1 MARDDV
7 FDQKEAHVF
16 DFLQACLGPHAGDCS
31 EAGRAADFDGTGEGP
46 AETSQEGI
54 GRALAVYG
62 PPNSGKTT
70 LARDA
75 ALQALR
81 IMASDQARTGRLVVG
96 PDNDHAVA
104 LVAASGRQAKESSHY
119 LLGKID
125 VSAQPRISQT
135 LPALAYSILVALQAA
150 EGKAFPRYLNAAD
163 QDALIHQVLKR
174 HQDHARQGELCE
186 TCRSLRDF
194 FQEDSYQRR
203 QGSGEDERPA
213 ARGSDL
219 TAAEASQLFD
229 RQLNDDFAA
238 SLRSIFARMNELGV
252 RHDLKEEIGR
262 VAGNGINL
270 RLKEAWS
277 VAFELRREYA
287 LAMKD
292 LNASRGTFNV
302 DSSYLYGQTQRS
314 LARIKEEGRLSSI
327 GRALPRLVVVDDYQ
341 ETTLA
346 GAAFLGQLQDCG
358 VNLVLITCPDEAV
371 QTFRGSFPEFL
382 SVRLPQSPKESS
394 PIPGQGFI
402 SGRLGRFGAQEVTL
416 PQPACD
422 QGADSQPG
430 DPSLASRIS
439 LSIASSQERDAGIG
453 SRPWKIKGDATPAQ
467 ARFYGSDREETAAL
481 VRRILSLHLV
491 QGESY
496 DSMAIICHDR
506 SKLSTYASAL
516 RQENVAVRLA
526 QVGLPLSQSPAV
538 EGLFGF
544 LELSQLSQGD
554 LGQLFSLRSLD
565 ELALSA
571 YRTFLDYLRGPYG
584 MVHGAESADS
594 VLKALASIVNQ
605 VDRGPSADSDPLPA
619 EVEAVRSWLEEAVKE
634 SDSRK
639 GDRLQARREQED
651 GGPDPAES
659 GQARPEPDA
668 FAGSSQ
674 QTIFLQLLMTPEK
687 EAQALGGFLTRLAP
701 RKDKKTW
708 RDCLRLLIDIRS
720 CQSRTRGKT
729 ATGKAAGGEGS
740 GALQDQPV
748 ALLDRAFALTG
759 RQAQWRDLALHSKEE
774 TVRAQANEWLDTVVR
789 LFSEAQSTRTSIRR
803 IDDFIRHVRSQDI
816 AADSLARKAPVN
828 NAVTLLTPA
837 GAAGGHW
844 DYVFLPRVQD
854 GIWPNLALRDQL
866 FAADDLADVMFQG
879 KILDPQD
886 RYSTHMLDLL
896 QNEKKSFL
904 LAVTRARKEVFL
916 TAVKS
921 EDEGPSD
928 FFSVFLPGKVGL
940 ESPASPEGGTG
951 QEEGRRGGEGLSSDQ
966 EPVSPHEILLQ
977 ARSRMAYRLARAYE
991 ADSDSNGE
999 DSAIPAVAQDQGLT
1013 DAAQAMALLADEEE
1027 ADPSS
1032 WSFYYQDDQEPQEEE
1047 LLQAPGPSD
1056 ASGGGPSQTAGEEVA
1071 NEPRTVYLSPSAV
1084 DSAWSCPV
1092 CYLLD
1097 RKMHGPSDS
1106 SVATSYGTLIHKVA
1120 QIATEQ
1126 GLDKDY
1132 GQEYRQA
1139 AVGGQE
1145 EILTQLTDRLMAI
1158 YQEEKAEID
1167 DTHVTEEVYRAL
1179 SNDAG
1184 TRTLLQ
1190 RMAFYFLESQLSSY
1204 ARDHDGF
1211 QPRIGKLLET
1221 ETERTFTAHFTMED
1235 IRYAY
1240 NRIPDVDGGPQLTP
1254 VSRRTFLHLLDAL
1267 VGGFPFARRNSVDGV
1282 PSEEALMETFYQT
1295 VICLKGSIDRLE
1307 TRLVAEDG
1315 PAGPLERKVV
1325 RIIDYKTG
1333 HSLVSKDT
1341 FNDLQ
1346 LICYQLGLVFED
1358 RNPQES
1364 LSEKDLVRKAQGRSD
1379 EDRSAL
1385 LSSALPLAQA
1395 DLFPLALSPLPACR
1409 GHEILKEDGSID
1421 LDATRHASSFYPELT
1436 YQPAIFEDGAIAH
1449 GPASKGALLPRPYYK
1464 NWGSILYGEEALPDL
1479 SRLPRPDGTRQ
1490 EEWKRILA
1498 DQSMSADEIH
1508 GPATTWALAM
1518 IGRVFYAASL
1528 DLADKLDLSNH
1539 PPRSRHLTYCSY
1551 RGGDPGHQDICPAC
1565 SGFIPTV
1572 MQERERDDSRRR
1584 RNQGGQKAQR
1594 NQRIRRHQ
1602 RNED

>member
-1 MARDDV
+1 MARDDS
-7 FDQKEAHVF
+7 FDQEEARVF
-16 DFLQACLGPHAGDCS
+16 DFLRACLNLQADEGPEGDQAVDS
-31 EAGRAADFDGTGEGP
+31 DRIEVGP
-46 AETSQEGI
+46 AETGREGA

-70 LARDA
+70 LAREA
-75 ALQALR
+75 TLQALR
-81 IMASDQARTGRLVVG
+81 IMASGQAKTGRLVVG

-174 HQDHARQGELCE
+174 HQDHARQGELCD

-203 QGSGEDERPA
+203 QGSGEDEGLA
-213 ARGSDL
+213 SRGSDL
-219 TAAEASQLFD
+219 TTAETSQLFG

-252 RHDLKEEIGR
+252 RHDLKERIGR

-314 LARIKEEGRLSSI
+314 LARIREEGRLPSI

-382 SVRLPQSPKESS
+382 SVRLPQSPGESS
-394 PIPGQGFI
+394 PALGQGFI
-402 SGRLGRFGAQEVTL
+402 SGRLGRFGAQEVIL
-416 PQPACD
+416 PQPTCD
-422 QGADSQPG
+422 QGAGSQPG
-430 DPSLASRIS
+430 DLSLASRIS

-453 SRPWKIKGDATPAQ
+453 SRPWKFKGGSAPVQ

-481 VRRILSLHLV
+481 VRRILSLHMV

-538 EGLFGF
+538 EGLFDF

-554 LGQLFSLRSLD
+554 LSRLLSLQSLD
-565 ELALSA
+565 ELAFSA

-584 MVHGAESADS
+584 MVHGAESTDS
-594 VLKALASIVNQ
+594 VLKALASLVNQ
-605 VDRGPSADSDPLPA
+605 VNQGPSADSGPLPA

-639 GDRLQARREQED
+639 GDRLQARREQAD
-651 GGPDPAES
+651 GAPDPAES

-674 QTIFLQLLMTPEK
+674 QTIFLQLLMTSEK
-687 EAQALGGFLTRLAP
+687 QAQALGGFLTRLAP
-701 RKDKKTW
+701 RKDKKPW
-708 RDCLRLLIDIRS
+708 RDCLRLLTGIRS
-720 CQSRTRGKT
+720 CQSRARGKT
-729 ATGKAAGGEGS
+729 TAGKAACGKGN

-759 RQAQWRDLALHSKEE
+759 RQAQWKDLALHSKEE
-774 TVRAQANEWLDTVVR
+774 TVRAQANEWLDTVIR

-816 AADSLARKAPVN
+816 AADSLARKAPVDD
-828 NAVTLLTPA
+828 AVTLLTPA

-844 DYVFLPRVQD
+844 DYVFLPQVQD
-854 GIWPNLALRDQL
+854 GVWPNLALRDQL

-904 LAVTRARKEVFL
+904 LAVTRARKDVFL

-928 FFSVFLPGKVGL
+928 FFSVFLPGQAGL
-940 ESPASPEGGTG
+940 ESPASPEEGPG
-951 QEEGRRGGEGLSSDQ
+951 QEEGRLGGEGLPPDQ
-966 EPVSPHEILLQ
+966 GPVSSHEILLQ
-977 ARSRMAYRLARAYE
+977 ARSRMAYLLARAYE
-991 ADSDSNGE
+991 TDSDSNSE
-999 DSAIPAVAQDQGLT
+999 DGAIPAVAQDQGLT

-1027 ADPSS
+1027 ADPSC
-1032 WSFYYQDDQEPQEEE
+1032 WSFYYQDDQGPQGEESSD
-1047 LLQAPGPSD
+1047 PGPSD
-1056 ASGGGPSQTAGEEVA
+1056 AKGEGPSKAAGEEA
-1071 NEPRTVYLSPSAV
+1071 ASEPRTVYLSPSAV

-1126 GLDKDY
+1126 GLDKGY

-1139 AVGGQE
+1139 DIDRQE
-1145 EILTQLTDRLMAI
+1145 EILTRLTDRLMAI
-1158 YQEEKAEID
+1158 YREEKAEID
-1167 DTHVTEEVYRAL
+1167 DSHVTKEVYQAL

-1204 ARDHDGF
+1204 AQARRNFH
-1211 QPRIGKLLET
+1211 PKVGKLLET

-1240 NRIPDVDGGPQLTP
+1240 NRIPDADGGPHPTP
-1254 VSRRTFLHLLDAL
+1254 VSRRTFFRLLDAL
-1267 VGGFPFARRNSVDGV
+1267 VGGFPFARPDSVGGA

-1307 TRLVAEDG
+1307 TRVVTEDG
-1315 PAGPLERKVV
+1315 SAGPPERKVV

-1333 HSLVSKDT
+1333 HSLASKDT

-1346 LICYQLGLVFED
+1346 LICYQLGLAFED
-1358 RNPQES
+1358 RNPQGS
-1364 LSEKDLVRKAQGRSD
+1364 LSEKDLARKAQGRSD

-1409 GHEILKEDGSID
+1409 GHEVLKEDGSID
-1421 LDATRHASSFYPELT
+1421 LAATRRASSFYPELT
-1436 YQPAIFEDGAIAH
+1436 CQPAIFEDGAIAH

-1464 NWGSILYGEEALPDL
+1464 NWGSILYGEEAVPDL
-1479 SRLPRPDGTRQ
+1479 SRLPRPAGTR
-1490 EEWKRILA
+1490 EAEWERILA
-1498 DQSMSADEIH
+1498 EQSMSAGEIH

-1528 DLADKLDLSNH
+1528 DLADKLDLANH
-1539 PPRSRHLTYCSY
+1539 PPRSKHLTYCSY

-1572 MQERERDDSRRR
+1572 LQERERDDSRRR
-1584 RNQGGQKAQR
+1584 RKREIKGSEGIKGTR
-1594 NQRIRRHQ
+1594 TERGLS
-1602 RNED
+1602 